1 MYWDKVKNFFKSNYY
16 RVTKQR
22 FQLAAFTFLKWLAI
36 SVLTGF
42 VVGIVGALFG
52 LGLSYVAHLGETYF
66 WLLFLLPFAGLLIV
80 LLYNVTGNGNNKGT
94 NLVITAIQ
102 SNEEVPGKVAPLII
116 ISTLLTHLCGGSAG
130 REGAALQIG

>member
-1 MYWDKVKNFFKSNYY
+1 MYWDKVKNFFKSDYY

-66 WLLFLLPFAGLLIV
+66 WLLFLLPFAGLFIV

-94 NLVITAIQ
+94 NLVITAIH
-102 SNEEVPGKVAPLII
+102 SL
-116 ISTLLTHLCGGSAG
+116 HLMRKIQEFSLCV
-130 REGAALQIG
+130 E